1 MRGRIMG
8 ASALDS
14 RHGGIACAGRG
25 SDIPGHFFRPGSK
38 LREFWVQMLLEW
50 MANRHGIVNDWALR
64 SLAAR
69 PVEAPLD
76 YLIDKSAPVPE
87 IL

>member
-1 MRGRIMG
+1 
-8 ASALDS
+8 
-14 RHGGIACAGRG
+14 
-25 SDIPGHFFRPGSK
+25 
-38 LREFWVQMLLEW
+38 MLLEW